1 MSTTKKVKNGS
12 SSTKNQN
19 NYGKK
24 KNVMERPNSRLEV
37 TKRVTELKKKQLKS
51 PNLSIR
57 KITLKK

>member
-19 NYGKK
+19 NYGK

>member
-1 MSTTKKVKNGS
+1 MEAPALKTKITMV
-12 SSTKNQN
+12 
-19 NYGKK
+19 K